1 MESDL
6 TKFYLI
12 LLIAYSVFYVL
23 SLVILELVAT
33 KMIVEPVFDLT
44 QRMRKPKEMKLSTF
58 STRQTQSSGHFSGTI
73 GFAD

>member
-23 SLVILELVAT
+23 SLVILEVVAT
-33 KMIVEPVFDLT
+33 KKIVEPVVDLT
-44 QRMRKPKEMKLSTF
+44 QRMRKPKEMKMSTV
-58 STRQTQSSGHFSGTI
+58 STRQTQSSGHLSGMI
-73 GFAD
+73 S

>member
-33 KMIVEPVFDLT
+33 KKIVEPVVDLT

-58 STRQTQSSGHFSGTI
+58 SSRQTQSSGHLSGTI